1 MRHAS
6 ATARLSEKKR
16 GEKLAMKQ
24 PPKCEPSKTIPINV
38 IAFESRYLFKGLIE
52 FQLRLLMGAT
62 LLTKDKHCVF
72 ISMKLVSIVVWRW
85 KQLAGSCSG
94 SYRVEYTLHFVIMQR
109 DIFRDGILLIFLCL
123 FIYQVLLATRKVP
136 GKEKAVK
143 TRYVLEFNTSLLAG
157 SSY

>member
-1 MRHAS
+1 MR
-6 ATARLSEKKR
+6 ARLSEKKR
-16 GEKLAMKQ
+16 GEKLAMKE

-94 SYRVEYTLHFVIMQR
+94 SYRVEYTLHFVIM
-109 DIFRDGILLIFLCL
+109 
-123 FIYQVLLATRKVP
+123 
-136 GKEKAVK
+136 
-143 TRYVLEFNTSLLAG
+143 
-157 SSY
+157 